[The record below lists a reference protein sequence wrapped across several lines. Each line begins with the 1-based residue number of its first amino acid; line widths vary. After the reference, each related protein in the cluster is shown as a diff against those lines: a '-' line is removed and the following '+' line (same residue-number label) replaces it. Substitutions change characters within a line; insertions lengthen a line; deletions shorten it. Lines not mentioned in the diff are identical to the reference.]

1 MEQQNM
7 EAYLTMKRRYTEN
20 AAICGYCNGT
30 GLRDY
35 MDYCRC
41 CDGTGLETFNQF
53 LEHQK
58 GELITLHMIYNQ
70 SIKLLRP

>member
-1 MEQQNM
+1 MI
-7 EAYLTMKRRYTEN
+7 TFKRRYTEN

-41 CDGTGLETFNQF
+41 CDGTGIETFEQF
-53 LEHQK
+53 LYFHLTDYQQVD
-58 GELITLHMIYNQ
+58 LITLHMIYNQ